1 MKDTG
6 RLTRLGLLAI
16 AVVLSAGI
24 LMAAAPESP
33 IEINQLG
40 NAAVNTA
47 PAIKIS
53 LAGKAAPAPA
63 EEAKPEP
70 AQKTKPKPKPKPKPE
85 IKPEPTPE
93 PEPEPEP

>member
-6 RLTRLGLLAI
+6 RAARLGLLVI
-16 AVVLSAGI
+16 AVALSAGI
-24 LMAAAPESP
+24 LVAAVPEKP

-53 LAGKAAPAPA
+53 LAGKSAPMPA
-63 EEAKPEP
+63 KKAEPES
-70 AQKTKPKPKPKPKPE
+70 AQETKPKPE
-85 IKPEPTPE
+85 IKP
-93 PEPEPEP
+93 